1 MSNSRQARVIRT
13 AISPRLAIRM
23 RLNMRS
29 QARGNSKRIFF
40 SFPLLPFLEWN
51 IAMLLGWIVILL
63 VLEHFQG
70 TNKCRT
76 SIFRIDHGIDIAGFR
91 RLEWVGKGLAVL
103 LNHLIAGCGG
113 IFGFLERVAKDDTDG
128 ALRTHDCNLSGWIG
142 Q

>member
-1 MSNSRQARVIRT
+1 
-13 AISPRLAIRM
+13 
-23 RLNMRS
+23 
-29 QARGNSKRIFF
+29 
-40 SFPLLPFLEWN
+40 
-51 IAMLLGWIVILL
+51 MLLGWIVILL

-142 Q
+142 QVDVAAEMLARHHDIAATVGLARHDCHLRHRGFGIGVK